1 MSDKIKELQQLIF
14 YEKILKK
21 IINIVKGT
29 NNNNNKDKTEEILN
43 PKEKLD
49 CEPTNYYYNI
59 FSEIKTACLI
69 NKDEAFPS
77 TMLNIEPNDLKSEL
91 GKDLKIQRL

>member
-21 IINIVKGT
+21 IINIVNGT
-29 NNNNNKDKTEEILN
+29 NNKDENEEISN
-43 PKEKLD
+43 PKIKLNCNQTD
-49 CEPTNYYYNI
+49 YYHNI

-69 NKDEAFPS
+69 NDDETFQF
-77 TMLNIEPNDLKSEL
+77 
-91 GKDLKIQRL
+91 KDLEIKPNKLKELVENSVLDISRNK